1 MIRLTGNQVRM
12 LHRDLIVETGGTT
25 GVRDEGLLDSALQL
39 PFQTFDGQA
48 LYPSIQQKAARL
60 CSSLVKNHPFI
71 DGNKRIGVH
80 AMLLFL
86 TLNGVE
92 LSYTQEELILLGLS
106 LAAGKQSCAGVLQW
120 IMEHQQE

>member
-48 LYPSIQQKAARL
+48 LYPSIY
-60 CSSLVKNHPFI
+60 HPM
-71 DGNKRIGVH
+71 R
-80 AMLLFL
+80 A
-86 TLNGVE
+86 
-92 LSYTQEELILLGLS
+92 
-106 LAAGKQSCAGVLQW
+106 
-120 IMEHQQE
+120 

>member
-1 MIRLTGNQVRM
+1 M
-12 LHRDLIVETGGTT
+12 LFRSSSTNTDASSRFNCRNRGID

-80 AMLLFL
+80 AMLVFL
-86 TLNGVE
+86 AINGVE
-92 LSYTQEELILLGLS
+92 LSYTQEELISLGFS
-106 LAAGKQSCAGVLQW
+106 LAAGKQSCASVLRW

>member
-48 LYPSIQQKAARL
+48 
-60 CSSLVKNHPFI
+60 
-71 DGNKRIGVH
+71 
-80 AMLLFL
+80 
-86 TLNGVE
+86 
-92 LSYTQEELILLGLS
+92 
-106 LAAGKQSCAGVLQW
+106 
-120 IMEHQQE
+120 